1 MSNLKLAFRMLFR
14 TPFVTTVAIVS
25 LALGIGANAGIFSIF
40 NQFLIRSMPVYEP
53 GRLVNFTAPGPKT
66 GSSSCGNAGGCEEI
80 FSYPMFRDLEKQQT
94 VLTGLA
100 AHRTFDANL
109 SYRGQTAKGDGM
121 LVSGSYFGVLGV
133 GPALGRL
140 ISYGDGA
147 VVGQS
152 NVVVLSHTYWRDRFE
167 ASPAV
172 LNERLVV
179 NGQPMTIVG
188 VAPAGFTG
196 TTLGVQPKV
205 FVPISMRGFMNPGF
219 KGFENRKDYWAY
231 LFGRLKPGVSQEQA
245 LAALNAQYRT
255 LINQVEVPLHTT
267 LSPATLERFK
277 NKELGMNPGRQGQ
290 SDVRGE
296 SFVPLVVLLAVTGIV
311 LLSACANIAN
321 LLLARAS
328 RRSGEMAVRL
338 SIGASRRHLVT
349 QLLGESMLLAVL
361 GGIAGLLVAQGT
373 LRLIGSMLP
382 TDQAATIAFRLDGSV
397 LLFLAV
403 VTLGTGVLFGLFP
416 ALHAS
421 RPNLTTTL
429 KGQAGQPGGSRS
441 AKWFRYGLATS
452 QVVLSMLLLGIGG
465 LFTKSLFNV
474 SRVDLGLKI
483 DHVLTFAISPEL
495 NGLTPE
501 QSRALFERIEDELA
515 AQPGV
520 TTVTAAMVP
529 LLGGSNWG
537 TNVSVQGFKADA
549 DADTES
555 RLNAIAPDYF
565 RTLGVPLI
573 AGREFTRADVL
584 GAPKVAIV
592 NEQFTKKFNLDRDA
606 VGKRMAVGSGG
617 QLDIEIVGL
626 VQNAKY
632 ADVKDE
638 IPSVFFTPYRQNPRL
653 GFITY
658 YVRTALDPELTIRTI
673 PGVIARIDP
682 NLPVDNLRTLPQQV
696 KENVF
701 LDRFVT
707 TLSAA
712 FAALAT
718 LLAAIG
724 LYGVLAYSVAQ
735 RTREFG
741 LRMAL
746 GADPSHVRGMVL
758 RQIAWMVV
766 IGGSVGLAGAAVAGT
781 LARSLLYEMRGYDPW
796 ILAATGVLLAII
808 AFAAGYI
815 PARRASK
822 VDPMRALRYE

>member
-1 MSNLKLAFRMLFR
+1 
-14 TPFVTTVAIVS
+14 
-25 LALGIGANAGIFSIF
+25 
-40 NQFLIRSMPVYEP
+40 
-53 GRLVNFTAPGPKT
+53 
-66 GSSSCGNAGGCEEI
+66 
-80 FSYPMFRDLEKQQT
+80 
-94 VLTGLA
+94 
-100 AHRTFDANL
+100 
-109 SYRGQTAKGDGM
+109 
-121 LVSGSYFGVLGV
+121 
-133 GPALGRL
+133 
-140 ISYGDGA
+140 
-147 VVGQS
+147 
-152 NVVVLSHTYWRDRFE
+152 
-167 ASPAV
+167 
-172 LNERLVV
+172 
-179 NGQPMTIVG
+179 
-188 VAPAGFTG
+188 
-196 TTLGVQPKV
+196 
-205 FVPISMRGFMNPGF
+205 
-219 KGFENRKDYWAY
+219 
-231 LFGRLKPGVSQEQA
+231 
-245 LAALNAQYRT
+245 
-255 LINQVEVPLHTT
+255 
-267 LSPATLERFK
+267 
-277 NKELGMNPGRQGQ
+277 
-290 SDVRGE
+290 
-296 SFVPLVVLLAVTGIV
+296 
-311 LLSACANIAN
+311 
-321 LLLARAS
+321 
-328 RRSGEMAVRL
+328 
-338 SIGASRRHLVT
+338 
-349 QLLGESMLLAVL
+349 
-361 GGIAGLLVAQGT
+361 
-373 LRLIGSMLP
+373 
-382 TDQAATIAFRLDGSV
+382 
-397 LLFLAV
+397 
-403 VTLGTGVLFGLFP
+403 
-416 ALHAS
+416 
-421 RPNLTTTL
+421 
-429 KGQAGQPGGSRS
+429 
-441 AKWFRYGLATS
+441 
-452 QVVLSMLLLGIGG
+452 MLLLGIGG

>member
-1 MSNLKLAFRMLFR
+1 
-14 TPFVTTVAIVS
+14 
-25 LALGIGANAGIFSIF
+25 
-40 NQFLIRSMPVYEP
+40 
-53 GRLVNFTAPGPKT
+53 
-66 GSSSCGNAGGCEEI
+66 
-80 FSYPMFRDLEKQQT
+80 
-94 VLTGLA
+94 
-100 AHRTFDANL
+100 
-109 SYRGQTAKGDGM
+109 
-121 LVSGSYFGVLGV
+121 
-133 GPALGRL
+133 
-140 ISYGDGA
+140 
-147 VVGQS
+147 
-152 NVVVLSHTYWRDRFE
+152 
-167 ASPAV
+167 
-172 LNERLVV
+172 
-179 NGQPMTIVG
+179 
-188 VAPAGFTG
+188 
-196 TTLGVQPKV
+196 
-205 FVPISMRGFMNPGF
+205 
-219 KGFENRKDYWAY
+219 
-231 LFGRLKPGVSQEQA
+231 
-245 LAALNAQYRT
+245 
-255 LINQVEVPLHTT
+255 
-267 LSPATLERFK
+267 
-277 NKELGMNPGRQGQ
+277 
-290 SDVRGE
+290 
-296 SFVPLVVLLAVTGIV
+296 
-311 LLSACANIAN
+311 
-321 LLLARAS
+321 
-328 RRSGEMAVRL
+328 
-338 SIGASRRHLVT
+338 
-349 QLLGESMLLAVL
+349 
-361 GGIAGLLVAQGT
+361 
-373 LRLIGSMLP
+373 MLP

-592 NEQFTKKFNLDRDA
+592 NEQFTKKFNLGRDA